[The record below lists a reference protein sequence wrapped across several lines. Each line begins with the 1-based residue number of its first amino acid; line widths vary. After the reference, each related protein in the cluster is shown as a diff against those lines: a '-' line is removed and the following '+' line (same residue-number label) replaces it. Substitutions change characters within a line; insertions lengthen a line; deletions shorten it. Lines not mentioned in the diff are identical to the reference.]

1 MKTVLDQ
8 QTRDELI
15 ARIQNLTPHSTPQWG
30 KMTVGQ
36 MLKHCIQWDEMA
48 FGQTLYPRSFIGRI
62 FGKIALKSIMRD
74 EPMKPG
80 LPTVP
85 QFIINEKDIDT
96 EQEKKKFQASIA
108 QYSTYKSPYFNHP
121 FFGKVTHEQT
131 GQMAY
136 KHIDHHLRQFGC

>member
-15 ARIQNLTPHSTPQWG
+15 ARIQNLTPDSTPQWG

-48 FGQTLYPRSFIGRI
+48 FGRTLYPRSFIGRI

-74 EPMKPG
+74 EPMKPNM
-80 LPTVP
+80 PTVP
-85 QFIINEKDIDT
+85 QFIIKEKDIDT
-96 EQEKKKFQASIA
+96 EKDKKKLQASIA
-108 QYSTYKSPYFNHP
+108 QYSTYNSPYFNHP